1 MRSSTPP
8 PPKQPGGF
16 YADREWGGHSNQRRL
31 RILQKFEDVLKR
43 RREVEAKIVAELG
56 CVEDMVAA
64 TLRTVEDAVGEIE
77 VLADLKEE

>member
-1 MRSSTPP
+1 
-8 PPKQPGGF
+8 
-16 YADREWGGHSNQRRL
+16 L

-64 TLRTVEDAVGEIE
+64 TLRTFEDAVGEIE
-77 VLADLKEE
+77 VLVDLKEE